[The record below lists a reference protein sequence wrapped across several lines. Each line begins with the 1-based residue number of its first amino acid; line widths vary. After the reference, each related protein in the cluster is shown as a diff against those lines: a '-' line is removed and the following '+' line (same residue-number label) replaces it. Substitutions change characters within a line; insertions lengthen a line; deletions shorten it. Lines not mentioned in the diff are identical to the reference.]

1 MENRTRRARCTAFQ
15 QDCMLRHFRKDFNRY
30 DTKII
35 SKDDVQFQS
44 FRKALDSRKKAG
56 IGTEKASADPLTVQ
70 DEEQLCSSAT
80 IGCHLSKSLS
90 YSVYF
95 YNCKVFVFW
104 AMNEHVCL
112 MVEQYEFGSEKR

>member
-15 QDCMLRHFRKDFNRY
+15 QDCMLRHFRKDLNRY
-30 DTKII
+30 DTKIL

-44 FRKALDSRKKAG
+44 FRKALDSGKKAG
-56 IGTEKASADPLTVQ
+56 ICTEKALADLLTVQ
-70 DEEQLCSSAT
+70 DEEQLWSSAT

-104 AMNEHVCL
+104 AMNEHVCH